1 MLLAGR
7 AEAIVLMSSA
17 TFSAAQTYAR
27 SIDLDST
34 GNVFTAGEAQPHN
47 LWVARFDTNLAFIS
61 SVTINGPANGTDTA
75 NNVRIGSGGNG
86 IVVTGYVGESGGT
99 ALFLGRY
106 DSQLVLISSTT
117 LTRANGSDVIPV
129 GTGYVVAGATSP
141 VSKMLLVKYDAA
153 LVLQSSAASVS
164 SSASG
169 FISTDS
175 AGNFYVS
182 GTNFSI
188 SPQFH
193 TLIKFSPALVEIASA
208 AVIDSNF
215 NIVSGGIKVSG
226 DGSVYTVA
234 ALSALAGGN
243 TFSKLLKYDQ
253 ALNLLGS
260 VNLDSGIF
268 VEGMTLGSHGSIWI
282 VGANI
287 QQYGWVAQYSS
298 DLTLISSMTF
308 PVSSGNL
315 AFIAG
320 ISKAPD
326 DSMWICGT
334 LDYPLAGGGALGHA
348 WIAQLGD
355 PTATP
360 TLSAVVQ
367 STGSIQWSWNDV
379 ERETG
384 YRIVS
389 AADANVSGDRPP
401 DAVSWTEFGL
411 STNTAYARR
420 VVSLNGISL
429 STSAEVTRYT
439 LAAPPTSFA
448 LSNVDIS
455 SISVS
460 WAANTNPGI
469 TSYRVDRWSA
479 GSSTAS
485 VTVTAASAAL
495 TGLFGGTT
503 YYLRVTALNGDGA
516 ETLMSSALL
525 STATLVAASTAAT
538 IGSGGGAILYAAP
551 SGPVTVIIPP
561 QAFSGA
567 VGVTLQT
574 PTSFPS
580 DTSPT
585 ANLTGSNVGIEIIL
599 DRAVQPA
606 QEVTLTLTYQAGDI
620 VGLDAHRLIVA
631 RYDTTRNVWVPLVS
645 ASDTI
650 QRQVTARTNHFS
662 LFRIMQAAASS
673 TVDTALAF
681 PNPLR
686 PSQGHTLMT
695 FANLPAE
702 ARIRIYT
709 LTGQLVRDLSAN
721 AVGMASWDG
730 RNQSGEKAAS
740 GTYVVFAQGAGQSK
754 TFKVIVQR

>member
-1 MLLAGR
+1 
-7 AEAIVLMSSA
+7 MSSA
-17 TFSAAQTYAR
+17 TFSASQTYAR
-27 SIDLDST
+27 SIAVNAA
-34 GNVFTAGEAQPHN
+34 GNIFTAGNTQSHD
-47 LWVARFDTNLAFIS
+47 LWVARFDGNSVFIS
-61 SVTINGPANGTDTA
+61 SVTIDGPANGTDSAQSVTLDP
-75 NNVRIGSGGNG
+75 SGNG
-86 IVVTGYVGESGGT
+86 IVVAGYVGESGGK

-106 DSQLVLISSTT
+106 DSQLALISSTT
-117 LTRANGSDVIPV
+117 LTRATASDVVPI
-129 GTGYVVAGATSP
+129 GTGFGVAGTSETI
-141 VSKMLLVKYDAA
+141 SRMLTAKYDAA
-153 LVLQSSAASVS
+153 LVLQSSAASS
-164 SSASG
+164 SSSWG
-169 FISTDS
+169 QSISTDPS
-175 AGNFYVS
+175 GNFYVS

-193 TLIKFSPALVEIASA
+193 TLVKFNSALVEIASA

-215 NIVSGGIKVSG
+215 NIVSGGVKVSG
-226 DGSVYTVA
+226 DGSVWTVA

-253 ALNLLGS
+253 NLNLLGS
-260 VNLDSGIF
+260 VNLDSGIS

-282 VGANI
+282 VGENL
-287 QQYGWVAQYSS
+287 QQYGWVAQYNSG
-298 DLTLISSMTF
+298 LTLISSMTF
-308 PVSSGNL
+308 PVSSGND
-315 AFIAG
+315 AFISG

-326 DSMWICGT
+326 DSMWISGT
-334 LDYPLAGGGALGHA
+334 LDYPHAGGGALGHA
-348 WIAQLGD
+348 WFAHLGD
-355 PTATP
+355 PTTTP
-360 TLSAVVQ
+360 SLSAVVQ

-379 ERETG
+379 ERETS
-384 YRIVS
+384 YRVVS
-389 AADANVSGDRPP
+389 AANANVSGDLPP
-401 DAVSWTEFGL
+401 DTVSWTEFGL

-429 STSAEVTRYT
+429 STSAELTRYT

-448 LSNVDIS
+448 LTSVDIS

-469 TSYRVDRWSA
+469 TSYRVDRWTA
-479 GSSTAS
+479 GSATTS
-485 VTVTAASAAL
+485 VTVAAASASL

-503 YYLRVTALNGDGA
+503 YYLRVAALNGDGM

-525 STATLVAASTAAT
+525 STATLIATSTAAT

-585 ANLTGSNVGIEIIL
+585 ANLTGSNVGIEIVL
-599 DRAVQPA
+599 DQAVQPS
-606 QEVTLTLTYQAGDI
+606 QDVTITMTYQAGDI
-620 VGLDAHRLIVA
+620 LGLDAHRLIIA

-645 ASDTI
+645 TSNML

-662 LFRIMQAAASS
+662 LFRIMQAAASG

-695 FANLPAE
+695 FANLPAG

-709 LTGQLVRDLSAN
+709 LSGQLVRDLSAN

-740 GTYVVFAQGAGQSK
+740 GTYAVFAQGAGQSK